1 MFQQASCQTYGAQ
14 TIPFGC
20 CCNSIAS
27 KMLEVASR
35 SALGKKTMNAFKAWM
50 EKRKAR
56 ANGELKERIKR
67 ITNTVTIVAFICI
80 LYGPLIVEKNL
91 VNCALMLALG
101 FGWWFWYRLLFLSIK
116 LYAGRA
122 WYITLCKVLCWIC
135 LALLPL
141 IVVVNVI
148 RKFYNDAIVY
158 DIIAYVSVG
167 TVTALNLTV
176 FALIVKF
183 ENKLEKED
191 EQKKEQEE

>member
-1 MFQQASCQTYGAQ
+1 
-14 TIPFGC
+14 
-20 CCNSIAS
+20 
-27 KMLEVASR
+27 MLV
-35 SALGKKTMNAFKAWM
+35 
-50 EKRKAR
+50 
-56 ANGELKERIKR
+56 
-67 ITNTVTIVAFICI
+67 
-80 LYGPLIVEKNL
+80 
-91 VNCALMLALG
+91 LG
-101 FGWWFWYRLLFLSIK
+101 FLWRGWYRYLFGNIK

-148 RKFYNDAIVY
+148 RKFYSDAIVY

-183 ENKLEKED
+183 ESKLEKED